1 MLLRFTVSNFAS
13 FRDESELTLIAEK
26 RHEDLAVQQVPR
38 TRLWSLPVAGIFG
51 ANASGKSNFIHAL
64 SFMKQAVLN
73 SHQRWRPRA
82 DIPRR
87 PFLLASESDDR
98 PSEFSIE
105 FVADG
110 IRYDYGFSC
119 NAKEF
124 LSEWLYSY
132 PEGRSRKLYERKSG
146 APIYFGPSL
155 HGQKMQIEQVVRPN
169 SLFLSAAAA
178 NNHQQL
184 LPLFDWFEED
194 LRIAWENNYEGRLRE
209 TRHYLETHKSQA
221 IIGLLKYA
229 DLGVDGVT
237 FSDVKIPPEEALKIV
252 ELIQHLD
259 SDAVDVS
266 PDELSGGMDV
276 ELSHVIGGREFKLP
290 LELESSGTRTWLGIV
305 GPIIS
310 TLMHGSVLVI
320 DELDARLHHHL
331 AAQFIRLFQDPRTN
345 PHGAQLLFNTHDAAL
360 LGPDAVTSLRRDQ
373 VWISEK
379 PAGASTVFPLTRY
392 KVRSVEN
399 VEKRYLGGRYGGL
412 PFFDEELLELV
423 ASEISGVG
431 AE

>member
-1 MLLRFTVSNFAS
+1 
-13 FRDESELTLIAEK
+13 
-26 RHEDLAVQQVPR
+26 
-38 TRLWSLPVAGIFG
+38 
-51 ANASGKSNFIHAL
+51 
-64 SFMKQAVLN
+64 
-73 SHQRWRPRA
+73 
-82 DIPRR
+82 
-87 PFLLASESDDR
+87 
-98 PSEFSIE
+98 
-105 FVADG
+105 
-110 IRYDYGFSC
+110 
-119 NAKEF
+119 
-124 LSEWLYSY
+124 
-132 PEGRSRKLYERKSG
+132 
-146 APIYFGPSL
+146 
-155 HGQKMQIEQVVRPN
+155 
-169 SLFLSAAAA
+169 
-178 NNHQQL
+178 
-184 LPLFDWFEED
+184 
-194 LRIAWENNYEGRLRE
+194 
-209 TRHYLETHKSQA
+209 
-221 IIGLLKYA
+221 
-229 DLGVDGVT
+229 VDGVT